1 MNELELLEH
10 SVGIIKAWHG
20 DTAFDIYYNCSP
32 EMRPIK
38 ERINELKGQP
48 KDSADECQCCHGG
61 VSVGC
66 PVHGKLYVKHL
77 DHG

>member
-1 MNELELLEH
+1 MNELELLEY

-20 DTAFDIYYNCSP
+20 DPAFDIYYNHSP

-48 KDSADECQCCHGG
+48 KDTPGFMDICSWCGMSGEFHKNN
-61 VSVGC
+61 C
-66 PVHGKLYVKHL
+66 PVVLKK
-77 DHG
+77 